1 MDLNKSGKI
10 IRNLINPPMKDTV
23 SVPDAGFTLI
33 RFLANN
39 PGYWLLHCHMSWH
52 NHVGMAVVL
61 QVTYFRPYFLHDI
74 VFYLTFLLM
83 ISQ

>member
-1 MDLNKSGKI
+1 MVNLIINFMLFQMIGNSIGKQEVIDLNESGKI
-10 IRNLINPPMKDTV
+10 KRNLINPPMKDTV

-52 NHVGMAVVL
+52 NHVGMGVII
-61 QVTYFRPYFLHDI
+61 QV
-74 VFYLTFLLM
+74 
-83 ISQ
+83 

>member
-10 IRNLINPPMKDTV
+10 KRNLINPPMKDTV

-61 QVTYFRPYFLHDI
+61 QVIHIILTVSTL
-74 VFYLTFLLM
+74 YLLWYH
-83 ISQ
+83 IH

>member
-1 MDLNKSGKI
+1 MLFQMIGNSIGKQEVIDLNESGKI
-10 IRNLINPPMKDTV
+10 KRNLINPPMKDTV

-52 NHVGMAVVL
+52 NHVGMGVII
-61 QVTYFRPYFLHDI
+61 QV
-74 VFYLTFLLM
+74 
-83 ISQ
+83 